1 MSEENDLIFREVQ
14 TFSSWLRLL
23 LVLSMAL
30 AVAIS
35 GFALR
40 ETITQPKT
48 PNVFVPILLTAVA
61 MAIPIAAAI
70 FFFII
75 KLETEV
81 RSDGLYVRFY
91 PIHIRYKRFTADNLQ
106 QYYTRRYRPILEYGG
121 WGIRYSFTK
130 KGKAYNI
137 SGDKGVQLVLTNSRK
152 LLIGSQRPDE
162 LVAAIDQM
170 LKK

>member
-1 MSEENDLIFREVQ
+1 MAEENSLIFREVQ

-61 MAIPIAAAI
+61 MAIPIAVAI

-137 SGDKGVQLVLTNSRK
+137 SGDKGVQLVLKNGRK

>member
-1 MSEENDLIFREVQ
+1 MAEENSLIFREVQ

-61 MAIPIAAAI
+61 MAIPIAVAI

-137 SGDKGVQLVLTNSRK
+137 SGNKGVQLVLKNGRK

>member
-1 MSEENDLIFREVQ
+1 MAEENSLIFREVQ

-70 FFFII
+70 LFFII

-137 SGDKGVQLVLTNSRK
+137 SGNKGVQLVLKNGKK

>member
-1 MSEENDLIFREVQ
+1 MAEENSLIFREVQ

-48 PNVFVPILLTAVA
+48 PNVFVPILLTAIT

-70 FFFII
+70 LFLII

-91 PIHIRYKRFTADNLQ
+91 PIHIRYKKFTADNLQ
-106 QYYTRRYRPILEYGG
+106 QYYTRRYRPILKYGG
-121 WGIRYSFTK
+121 WGIRYGFGN
-130 KGKAYNI
+130 KGKAYNV
-137 SGDKGVQLVLTNSRK
+137 SGNKGVQLVLKNGRK

>member
-1 MSEENDLIFREVQ
+1 MAEENSLIFREVQ

-137 SGDKGVQLVLTNSRK
+137 SGDKGVQLVLTNGRK

>member
-137 SGDKGVQLVLTNSRK
+137 SGDKGVQLVLTNGRK